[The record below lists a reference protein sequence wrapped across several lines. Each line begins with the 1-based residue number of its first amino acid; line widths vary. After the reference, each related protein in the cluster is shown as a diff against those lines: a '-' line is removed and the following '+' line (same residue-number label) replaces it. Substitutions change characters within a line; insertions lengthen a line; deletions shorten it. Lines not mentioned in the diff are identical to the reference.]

1 MSNATMTMTMKTSQ
15 FAARYM
21 QPDTFDE
28 AAESVLNSVVLPTFL
43 ELLPKLSLGEAQ
55 QNILSDLLA
64 LLKHSPNN
72 RDAFCETP
80 KWHICMFGVVSRFVV
95 LTGDTGLSTSWWP
108 ANKVCPNLEK
118 WARHTA
124 WLRARAMK
132 RNNQFGKDGA
142 AASKSALLKSMEEKR
157 KYAGTLSQTSLL
169 AAEEAEA
176 EERKKA
182 AAANENPDEAERDTW
197 FAIGMKVYA
206 TLLLHTIRD
215 KCGWH
220 EVSRTISQAYD
231 TGRGVISH
239 FAVLSHFVNELTFT
253 MQWRYRELQR
263 LASSSDS
270 AENNEAID
278 YLDNIFSVFITI
290 GEHSLMNVRATT
302 AGIKDWK
309 ISKMRVAY
317 LKEVVAAKNRKAA
330 EEEDSDDG
338 TSGGEKEE
346 FDEDH
351 LNELAEAM
359 LVERVALRRRRDSIA
374 KAEVKSQGE
383 DEIPHPEYSGNDIGL
398 GGTTVT
404 LIITKKLHNIRF
416 WLVPRIS

>member
-1 MSNATMTMTMKTSQ
+1 
-15 FAARYM
+15 
-21 QPDTFDE
+21 
-28 AAESVLNSVVLPTFL
+28 
-43 ELLPKLSLGEAQ
+43 
-55 QNILSDLLA
+55 
-64 LLKHSPNN
+64 
-72 RDAFCETP
+72 
-80 KWHICMFGVVSRFVV
+80 
-95 LTGDTGLSTSWWP
+95 
-108 ANKVCPNLEK
+108 
-118 WARHTA
+118 
-124 WLRARAMK
+124 
-132 RNNQFGKDGA
+132 
-142 AASKSALLKSMEEKR
+142 MEEKR

-176 EERKKA
+176 EERNKA

-206 TLLLHTIRD
+206 TLLLHKIRD

-263 LASSSDS
+263 LASSSES

-338 TSGGEKEE
+338 TSGGEKGVRRRPLKRVGRS
-346 FDEDH
+346 H
-351 LNELAEAM
+351 ACR
-359 LVERVALRRRRDSIA
+359 RVAFEEAGIHQ
-374 KAEVKSQGE
+374 AEVKSQGE
-383 DEIPHPEYSGNDIGL
+383 DEIPHPEYSGND
-398 GGTTVT
+398 TRWN
-404 LIITKKLHNIRF
+404 HSDSR
-416 WLVPRIS
+416 S